1 MDKLIAGQLLSI
13 LVADL
18 GYRNNPMHGHKPI
31 RHQFAWSLC
40 EKALGD
46 DFSKELSDICEQ
58 VDEEA
63 ARSGIY
69 ETYLS
74 AKECDV
80 DNVVV
85 SARDD

>member
-18 GYRNNPMHGHKPI
+18 GYRDHPIHGHKHM

-46 DFSKELSDICEQ
+46 DFDEVLRNICEQ
-58 VDEEA
+58 ADSEEERHGVRA
-63 ARSGIY
+63 
-69 ETYLS
+69 TYLS
-74 AKECDV
+74 AKECDA
-80 DNVVV
+80 DKVVCK
-85 SARDD
+85 ARDE